1 MILLLTTERD
11 YNRAT
16 RQSVGTR
23 GKRTTSGAK
32 FLNAERFNT
41 NDAKTK

>member
-1 MILLLTTERD
+1 MIFIQANERD
-11 YNRAT
+11 YNKAT

-23 GKRTTSGAK
+23 GKSTTSGAK

-41 NDAKTK
+41 NEQKAK

>member
-1 MILLLTTERD
+1 MIFLQATERD
-11 YNRAT
+11 YNRMT

-41 NDAKTK
+41 NEQKAK